1 MRTFGVVAVIG
12 LGLIGAVGTASAQS
26 WGGSPDYGYRDRES
40 RDRDYRSRDSDYR
53 DRDRG
58 YRDRRDEYG
67 RRDDYRDRDR
77 DYGSRDR
84 DRDRDY
90 GARDRDRGS
99 RDEGVAF
106 NEREY
111 LRCNP
116 DVARAVLAGKMES
129 GRKHFQV
136 HGFREGRKLSC

>member
-26 WGGSPDYGYRDRES
+26 WGGPDYGYRERDYG
-40 RDRDYRSRDSDYR
+40 DRDYRRRDSDYR
-53 DRDRG
+53 DDRG
-58 YRDRRDEYG
+58 YRDRRDDYG

-84 DRDRDY
+84 DRDY
-90 GARDRDRGS
+90 GARGRDRGP
-99 RDEGVAF
+99 RDQGAAF

-129 GRKHFQV
+129 GYKHFQV

>member
-1 MRTFGVVAVIG
+1 MKKLGVMAVVG
-12 LGLIGAVGTASAQS
+12 LSLLGAVGTATAQPY
-26 WGGSPDYGYRDRES
+26 GGPDYGYRDRDRDY

-53 DRDRG
+53 DRD
-58 YRDRRDEYG
+58 YRDRRDDYG
-67 RRDDYRDRDR
+67 RRDDYRGRER

-84 DRDRDY
+84 DRDY
-90 GARDRDRGS
+90 GERNRG
-99 RDEGVAF
+99 GAAF

-129 GRKHFQV
+129 GYKHFQV
-136 HGFREGRKLSC
+136 HGFREGRKLAC

>member
-1 MRTFGVVAVIG
+1 MRTIGVMAVIG

-26 WGGSPDYGYRDRES
+26 WGPDYGYRDRDREYRS
-40 RDRDYRSRDSDYR
+40 RDGDYRDRDY
-53 DRDRG
+53 RDRG
-58 YRDRRDEYG
+58 YRDRSEDYG
-67 RRDDYRDRDR
+67 RRDEYRRDR

-84 DRDRDY
+84 DRDY
-90 GARDRDRGS
+90 RDRDREAPRGAA
-99 RDEGVAF
+99 AF

-129 GRKHFQV
+129 GYKHFQV

>member
-1 MRTFGVVAVIG
+1 MRTIGVVAVVG

-26 WGGSPDYGYRDRES
+26 WGPDYGSRDREYRS
-40 RDRDYRSRDSDYR
+40 RDGDYRDRDY
-53 DRDRG
+53 RDRG
-58 YRDRRDEYG
+58 YRDRGDDYG
-67 RRDDYRDRDR
+67 RRDDYRRDR

-84 DRDRDY
+84 DRDYRDQGPPR
-90 GARDRDRGS
+90 GAA
-99 RDEGVAF
+99 AF

-129 GRKHFQV
+129 GYKHFQV

>member
-1 MRTFGVVAVIG
+1 MRTFGVAAVIG
-12 LGLIGAVGTASAQS
+12 LALIGAVGTASAQS
-26 WGGSPDYGYRDRES
+26 WGGPDYGYRE
-40 RDRDYRSRDSDYR
+40 RDSRDYRGRDSDY
-53 DRDRG
+53 RDRG
-58 YRDRRDEYG
+58 YRDRRDDYG

-84 DRDRDY
+84 DRGRDF
-90 GARDRDRGS
+90 GDRGS
-99 RDEGVAF
+99 RNQGASF

-116 DVARAVLAGKMES
+116 DVARAVFAGKMES
-129 GRKHFQV
+129 GYKHFQV

>member
-1 MRTFGVVAVIG
+1 MKTFGVMAVIG

-26 WGGSPDYGYRDRES
+26 WGGPDYGYRDRDS
-40 RDRDYRSRDSDYR
+40 RDREYRSRDSDYR
-53 DRDRG
+53 DRD
-58 YRDRRDEYG
+58 YRDRRDDYG
-67 RRDDYRDRDR
+67 RRDDYRGR
-77 DYGSRDR
+77 DYGS
-84 DRDRDY
+84 RDRDY
-90 GARDRDRGS
+90 GARDRGA
-99 RDEGVAF
+99 AF

-129 GRKHFQV
+129 GYKHFQV

>member
-1 MRTFGVVAVIG
+1 MMAAIG

-26 WGGSPDYGYRDRES
+26 WGGPDYGYRDRE
-40 RDRDYRSRDSDYR
+40 YRSRDSDYR
-53 DRDRG
+53 DRDFRDRG

-77 DYGSRDR
+77 DYG
-84 DRDRDY
+84 
-90 GARDRDRGS
+90 ARDRDRGPRGS
-99 RDEGVAF
+99 GAAF
-106 NEREY
+106 NESEY

-116 DVARAVLAGKMES
+116 DVARAVFAGKMQS
-129 GRKHFQV
+129 GYKHFQI

>member
-1 MRTFGVVAVIG
+1 MRTLGVMAVIG

-26 WGGSPDYGYRDRES
+26 WGPDYGY
-40 RDRDYRSRDSDYR
+40 
-53 DRDRG
+53 
-58 YRDRRDEYG
+58 
-67 RRDDYRDRDR
+67 
-77 DYGSRDR
+77 R

-99 RDEGVAF
+99 RDNGAAAF

-129 GRKHFQV
+129 GYKHFRV
-136 HGFREGRKLSC
+136 HGFREGRKLRC

>member
-1 MRTFGVVAVIG
+1 MRTFGVMAVVG
-12 LGLIGAVGTASAQS
+12 LGLLGAVGTASAQS
-26 WGGSPDYGYRDRES
+26 WGPDYGYRDRDY
-40 RDRDYRSRDSDYR
+40 RDREYRSRDSDYR
-53 DRDRG
+53 DRD
-58 YRDRRDEYG
+58 YRDRRDDYG
-67 RRDDYRDRDR
+67 RRDDYRSRDR
-77 DYGSRDR
+77 DYGYRER

-99 RDEGVAF
+99 RDNGAAAF

-129 GRKHFQV
+129 GYKHFRV

>member
-1 MRTFGVVAVIG
+1 MVAVLG

-26 WGGSPDYGYRDRES
+26 WGPDYGYRDRE
-40 RDRDYRSRDSDYR
+40 YRSRDSDYR
-53 DRDRG
+53 DRDYRDRG
-58 YRDRRDEYG
+58 YRDRSDDYG
-67 RRDDYRDRDR
+67 RRDDYRRDR

-84 DRDRDY
+84 DRDY
-90 GARDRDRGS
+90 GDGDRG
-99 RDEGVAF
+99 RARGAAAF

-129 GRKHFQV
+129 GYKHFQV

>member
-1 MRTFGVVAVIG
+1 MRTIGVVAVLG

-26 WGGSPDYGYRDRES
+26 WGPDYGYRDRE
-40 RDRDYRSRDSDYR
+40 YRSRDSDYR
-53 DRDRG
+53 DRDYRDRG
-58 YRDRRDEYG
+58 YRDRSDDYG
-67 RRDDYRDRDR
+67 RRDDYRRDR

-84 DRDRDY
+84 DRDY
-90 GARDRDRGS
+90 GDRDRGAP
-99 RDEGVAF
+99 RGAAAF

-129 GRKHFQV
+129 GYKHFQV

>member
-1 MRTFGVVAVIG
+1 MRTMGVLAVIG

-26 WGGSPDYGYRDRES
+26 WGPDYGYRD
-40 RDRDYRSRDSDYR
+40 RDRDYRSRDGDYR
-53 DRDRG
+53 DPQDRG
-58 YRDRRDEYG
+58 YRDSRDDYG
-67 RRDDYRDRDR
+67 RRDDYRSRDR

-84 DRDRDY
+84 
-90 GARDRDRGS
+90 GS
-99 RDEGVAF
+99 RDSGVAF

-116 DVARAVLAGKMES
+116 DVARAVMAGKMES

>member
-1 MRTFGVVAVIG
+1 MRKLGTMAVVG
-12 LGLIGAVGTASAQS
+12 LTLIGAVGTATAQPY
-26 WGGSPDYGYRDRES
+26 GSPDYGYRDRGDY

-53 DRDRG
+53 DRDS
-58 YRDRRDEYG
+58 RDRRDDYG
-67 RRDDYRDRDR
+67 RRDDYRGRERDYGSRDRDR

-84 DRDRDY
+84 DY
-90 GARDRDRGS
+90 GERNRG
-99 RDEGVAF
+99 GAAAF

-116 DVARAVLAGKMES
+116 DVARAVLAGKMQS
-129 GRKHFQV
+129 GQKHFQV